1 MLETEEWLMIRELHA
16 QGLSITEI
24 SDKTGYDRKTVRKYL
39 NLTSIPEPKKRV
51 RKESKLDKYKDYII
65 QKLNEG
71 PFTAARLL
79 RELQEMGFTGKYT
92 IVKDFIR
99 KVRPERGV
107 QAVYRYETKPGVQ
120 AQVDWSEF
128 GRAEIDCKVLK
139 LYCFNMVLG
148 YSRMRYIE
156 FTLSIDVYTLIQC
169 HLNAFRY
176 FGGYTN
182 EILYDNMKQVVI
194 TRALKSSDSE
204 WNPKYEDFFRHYG
217 FIPRLCR
224 PYRAQTKG
232 KIENTV
238 GYVRRDFFLGRSF
251 ASIQDMNS
259 QALLWL
265 NRVNSSIH
273 GTTHEIPLE
282 RLKSEEMKPIDFV
295 PEYLVIREE
304 ARKISRDCFIS
315 YLGNK
320 YSVPY
325 KFAGREATLQIF
337 DSKFRVIVGGEQVCE
352 HEILTGSGRESRNK
366 EHFRG
371 LLSEI
376 LKENKAAMN
385 KPRHP
390 LLKFESP
397 EVEKRSL
404 SVYDAFSGGVQE

>member
-1 MLETEEWLMIRELHA
+1 MIRELHA
-16 QGLSITEI
+16 QGLSITAI
-24 SDKTGYDRKTVRKYL
+24 SDKTGFDRKTVRKYL
-39 NLTSIPEPKKRV
+39 DLTSVPEPKKRAK
-51 RKESKLDKYKDYII
+51 KESKLDKYRDYII
-65 QKLNEG
+65 KKLQEG
-71 PFTAARLL
+71 PFTANRLF
-79 RELQEMGFTGKYT
+79 REIQEMGFTGKYT
-92 IVKDFIR
+92 IVKDFVR
-99 KVRPERGV
+99 KVRPEQCV

-128 GRAEIDCKVLK
+128 GRVEIDGKVLK

-169 HLNAFRY
+169 HLNAFHY

-204 WNPKYEDFFRHYG
+204 WNAKFEDFFRHYG

-232 KIENTV
+232 KIENNV

-265 NRVNSSIH
+265 NRVNSSVH

-282 RLKSEEMKPIDFV
+282 RLKSEGLKPIGGV

-304 ARKISRDCFIS
+304 TRKISRDCFIS

-325 KFAGREATLQIF
+325 KYAGREATLQIF
-337 DSKFRVIVGGEQVCE
+337 DGKLRIIVGGGQICE
-352 HEILTGSGRESRNK
+352 HEILTGSGRESKNK

-371 LLSEI
+371 LLGEI
-376 LKENKAAMN
+376 FKENKAAMN
-385 KPRHP
+385 KPRQP
-390 LLKFESP
+390 LLKFESQ

-404 SVYDAFSGGVQE
+404 SVYDAFSGGVQHE

>member
-1 MLETEEWLMIRELHA
+1 MIRELYV
-16 QGLSITEI
+16 QGLSITAI
-24 SDKTGYDRKTVRKYL
+24 SDKTGFDRKTVRKYL
-39 NLTSIPEPKKRV
+39 DLTSVPEPKKRTK
-51 RKESKLDKYKDYII
+51 KESKLDKYRDYIVK
-65 QKLNEG
+65 KLQEG
-71 PFTAARLL
+71 PFTANRLF
-79 RELQEMGFTGKYT
+79 REIQEMGFTGKYT
-92 IVKDFIR
+92 IVKDFVR
-99 KVRPERGV
+99 KVRPVQGV

-128 GRAEIDCKVLK
+128 GRVEIDGKVLK

-148 YSRMRYIE
+148 YSRTRYIE
-156 FTLSIDVYTLIQC
+156 FTVSIDVYTLLLC

-204 WNPKYEDFFRHYG
+204 WNVKFEDFFRHYG

-232 KIENTV
+232 KIENNV
-238 GYVRRDFFLGRSF
+238 GYVRRDFFLGGSF
-251 ASIQDMNS
+251 SSVQDMNS

-265 NRVNSSIH
+265 NRVNSSVH
-273 GTTHEIPLE
+273 GTTHEIPFE
-282 RLKSEEMKPIDFV
+282 RLKSEGLKPTDGV
-295 PEYLVIREE
+295 PEYFVIREE
-304 ARKISRDCFIS
+304 TRKISRDCFIS

-325 KFAGREATLQIF
+325 KYAGREATLQIF
-337 DSKFRVIVGGEQVCE
+337 DCKLRIIVGSEQVCE
-352 HEILTGSGRESRNK
+352 HEILTGSGRESKNR

-376 LKENKAAMN
+376 FKENKAAMN
-385 KPRHP
+385 KPRLP

-404 SVYDAFSGGVQE
+404 SVYDAFSGSVQHE